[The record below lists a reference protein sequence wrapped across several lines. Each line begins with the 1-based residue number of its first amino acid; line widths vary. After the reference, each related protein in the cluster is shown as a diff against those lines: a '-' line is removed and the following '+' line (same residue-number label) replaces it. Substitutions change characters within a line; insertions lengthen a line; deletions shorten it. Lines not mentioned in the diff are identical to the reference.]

1 MKLIVAI
8 GGGNIENET
17 TKSIDEYIVSK
28 VNKNEKKVL
37 LIPIASNDSAHYIEV
52 FTNYYSKFDCKVD
65 VLRLSSESNEN
76 LIRSKIF
83 TADIIY
89 IGGGNTSKMLR
100 VFKRTKVNDF
110 LKMAYEKG
118 IIIAGISAGAAGL
131 FTCCLSDANR
141 STNINNPLSI
151 INGMGIVPFFMT
163 PHYNNEERKQFDI
176 EVSKIDKI
184 GIAIEDD
191 VAFVYEDE
199 IIKVIKS
206 NLNNNVFIF
215 ENNKKEIIKEQA

>member
-1 MKLIVAI
+1 MKLVVAI
-8 GGGNIENET
+8 GGGNIEKET
-17 TKSIDEYIVSK
+17 TKTIDEYIVSK

-37 LIPIASNDSAHYIEV
+37 LIPIASNDSLHYIET
-52 FTNYYSKFDCKVD
+52 FTNYYNKLGCKVD
-65 VLRLSSESNEN
+65 TLRLSSENNEN

-83 TADIIY
+83 MADIIY

-100 VFKRTKVNDF
+100 IFKRTKVNDF

-118 IIIAGISAGAAGL
+118 IIIAGISAGASGL
-131 FTCCLSDANR
+131 FSSCLSDANR

-151 INGMGIVPFFMT
+151 INGIGIVPFFMT

-176 EVSKIDKI
+176 EVTKMDKI

-199 IIKVIKS
+199 NIKVIKS
-206 NLNNNVFIF
+206 NLNNNAYIF
-215 ENNKKEIIKEQA
+215 KNNIKEIIKE